1 MSRFLPPSKVLD
13 AEINNSILG
22 DGCVVRAGCK
32 INHSVIGLRTL
43 IGNNVII
50 DDALIMGCDATTGR
64 RQLILLRNAWETSI
78 QFAYGLLE
86 RHARNVV
93 ISDVLW
99 DVSSDRMIIKG

>member
-50 DDALIMGCDATTGR
+50 DDALIMGCAESTEHRHSFLRMEGCDLVSRLLMAYLLL
-64 RQLILLRNAWETSI
+64 QL
-78 QFAYGLLE
+78 
-86 RHARNVV
+86 
-93 ISDVLW
+93 
-99 DVSSDRMIIKG
+99 